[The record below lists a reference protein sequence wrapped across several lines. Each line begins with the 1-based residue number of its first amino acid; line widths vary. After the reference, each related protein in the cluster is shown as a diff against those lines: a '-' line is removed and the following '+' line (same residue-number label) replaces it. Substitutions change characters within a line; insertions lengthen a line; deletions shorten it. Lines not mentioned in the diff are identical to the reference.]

1 MKLMDNKLKTFQ
13 DRNPRRA
20 ASVQLTMSAT
30 DGNRIGV
37 TFPYDETVIASL
49 KTIRGH
55 RWHPKEKQWSV
66 PWSRENAQ
74 RILKIFDGKQLSVD
88 PELKSRLDQVER
100 KRETDQIDQTV
111 ADDLTEMKRMMRLKN
126 YSHKTIKSYVSC
138 LRTFVQFFKQ
148 RNPRELAGEEIRTF
162 LLHLMDV
169 EEFSAASVN
178 QTINAIRFYYVEY
191 LKKPFAVGDIPR
203 PRNEKKLPVVLDK
216 EEIKCIFEAVKNIK
230 HKALLMITYS
240 GGLRVGEVV
249 RLQLEDIDSKRMAI
263 HVHKAKGRKDRYT
276 ILGKKTLEVLRE
288 YYKRFRPTRWLFDG
302 QQSGHHLTERSAQE
316 VFKDAVERASI
327 HKRVSIHSLRH
338 SFATHLLEAGVD
350 IRYIQELLGHRS
362 LKTTEI
368 YTHVSRQKLS
378 EIQNPIDSL

>member
-1 MKLMDNKLKTFQ
+1 MDEKLKTLQ
-13 DRNPRRA
+13 ERNPQHA
-20 ASVQLTMSAT
+20 ASAQLTMSAT
-30 DGNRIGV
+30 DGDRIGV

-49 KTIRGH
+49 KTIQGH

-74 RILKIFDGKQLSVD
+74 RILKIFDSKKIHIDS
-88 PELKSRLDQVER
+88 ELQARLHPSEKNKEHPQLDQKV
-100 KRETDQIDQTV
+100 ID
-111 ADDLTEMKRMMRLKN
+111 DFTELRRMMRLKN
-126 YSHKTIKSYVSC
+126 YSHKTIKSYLSC
-138 LRTFVQFFKQ
+138 LRTFVRFFER
-148 RNPRELAGEEIRTF
+148 RNPRDLSGEEIRTF

-216 EEIKCIFEAVKNIK
+216 EEIKCIFDAVHNLK
-230 HKALLMITYS
+230 HKALLMITCS

-249 RLQLEDIDSKRMAI
+249 RLQLEDIDSKRMTI

-276 ILGKKTLEVLRE
+276 ILGKKTVEVLRE
-288 YYKRFRPTRWLFDG
+288 YYKSYRPTRWLFEG
-302 QQSGHHLTERSAQE
+302 QQSGHHLTERSAQQ
-316 VFKDAVERASI
+316 VFKDAVASAKI
-327 HKRVSIHSLRH
+327 HKNVSIHSLRH